1 MKRLAETPVI
11 VLLGIIASCI
21 SVFAFFTDIN
31 SIYDFFTP
39 NETVLSA
46 KYQTP
51 VSNVALAPQLPT
63 GTMSPDWSGVLEARK
78 PTLNEIRA
86 EVPVSIWIENNI
98 EVRDMR
104 APGTDQ
110 YPGTAAVGR
119 EYLLPVY
126 WCASS
131 ADQLQQNMDNI
142 ETIFMVNGEVV
153 PEKYIF
159 NYNYDAN
166 DEWKCSYHAVVFS
179 GWDRSQQ
186 YTLQARRI
194 LKVDLSDGQSS
205 YQAGTYVFG
214 LVISVKE

>member
-1 MKRLAETPVI
+1 MQYDIWFDSSGLCIIANNPCYRRKNMKRFAETPVI

-63 GTMSPDWSGVLEARK
+63 VTPSPGWSGVLEARK

-110 YPGTAAVGR
+110 YPGMAAVGR
-119 EYLLPVY
+119 NTCCPFTGAPAAPTSFNKI
-126 WCASS
+126 WITSKPFS
-131 ADQLQQNMDNI
+131 WS
-142 ETIFMVNGEVV
+142 MVRLCL
-153 PEKYIF
+153 KYIF
-159 NYNYDAN
+159 NYN
-166 DEWKCSYHAVVFS
+166 
-179 GWDRSQQ
+179 
-186 YTLQARRI
+186 
-194 LKVDLSDGQSS
+194 
-205 YQAGTYVFG
+205 
-214 LVISVKE
+214 